1 MFFPKQSLAVG
12 VLAVLVE
19 GPVLFVATAG
29 ILAHQI
35 RCKNQCFKHILS
47 KTQCFLMVFDE
58 NDDFS

>member
-1 MFFPKQSLAVG
+1 T
-12 VLAVLVE
+12 
-19 GPVLFVATAG
+19 ATAG
-29 ILAHQI
+29 ILPHQI